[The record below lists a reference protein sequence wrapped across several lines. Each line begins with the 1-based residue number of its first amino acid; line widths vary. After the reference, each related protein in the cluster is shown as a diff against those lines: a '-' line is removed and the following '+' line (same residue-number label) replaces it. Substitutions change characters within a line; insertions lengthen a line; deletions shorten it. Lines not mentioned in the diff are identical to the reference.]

1 MTTQTESV
9 SLADAAKQ
17 LETTPLKVLMAI
29 KQGRLVGHE
38 DASGGWQIDGK
49 SLEALLALDPSCRF
63 GAPVAH
69 SCKGCGGGCS

>member
-29 KQGRLVGHE
+29 KQGRLVGFE
-38 DASGGWQIDGK
+38 DEAGGWQVESK
-49 SLEALLALDPSCRF
+49 SLEALLLLDPSCRF

-69 SCKGCGGGCS
+69 SCTGCGGGCS